1 MINEKIAIRGKTIA
15 NRVVFQPMEG
25 CDCFEDGHP
34 SEFTERKYMR
44 FAESGA
50 GIIWFEANAV
60 CPEGR
65 TNPRQ
70 MMLTEQNAGMFADL
84 VKRVKKKAYEKFG
97 YEPIL
102 ILQLTHSGRQS
113 IKPMVAYRN
122 SVYEATRPITQDAV
136 VTDEYVATLPALY
149 AKSAALAEVVG
160 FDGVDIKCCHGYLM
174 HEFLSAYTRKG
185 LYGGSYENRTRLLL
199 DCVRAVKEC
208 VSERMIMASRFTG
221 CDMVPYPN
229 GFGNDEENH
238 IRLAEPIRLVDDLA
252 KAGIELFNITIG
264 NPYYNPHVNR
274 PYRLGVTGQKSPE
287 DSQIGLDRFL
297 AVEKAI
303 KEAHLDK
310 LFVGSGLSYYK
321 NDMLEEADRQISDG
335 ICDFAGF
342 GRATLAYPEFYQNW
356 LAGKFDPKKNCL
368 ACSKCTALMRM
379 KCISGCAVFDEYY
392 RELYKTTL
400 QNKK

>member
-1 MINEKIAIRGKTIA
+1 MINEKITVNGKTIA

-25 CDCFEDGHP
+25 CDCHADGRP
-34 SEFTERKYMR
+34 GEFTERKYMK

-65 TNPRQ
+65 TNPGQ
-70 MMLTEQNAGMFADL
+70 LMLTEENKGVFADL
-84 VKRVKKKAYEKFG
+84 VKRIKQTSLEKFG

-122 SVYEATRPITQDAV
+122 SVYEETRPITDDAV
-136 VTDEYVATLPALY
+136 VTDEYVATLPTLY
-149 AKSAALAEVVG
+149 ARSAVLAEEVG
-160 FDGVDIKCCHGYLM
+160 FDGVDVKCCHGYLM

-185 LYGGSYENRTRLLL
+185 NYGGSYENRTRLLM
-199 DCVRAVKEC
+199 DCARAVKA
-208 VSERMIMASRFTG
+208 SISDRMIMASRFTG

-229 GFGNDEENH
+229 GFGTDADNNIDLTETF
-238 IRLAEPIRLVDDLA
+238 RLISDLA
-252 KAGIELFNITIG
+252 DTGVELFNVTIG

-287 DSQIGLDRFL
+287 DPQVGLDRFME
-297 AVEKAI
+297 VEKAI
-303 KEAHLDK
+303 RAAHPDK
-310 LFVGSGLSYYK
+310 LFVGSGLSFYK
-321 NDMLEEADRQISDG
+321 NDMVEVADSHIAEG
-335 ICDFAGF
+335 IYDFAGF
-342 GRATLAYPEFYQNW
+342 GRATLAYPTFYRDW
-356 LAGKFDPKKNCL
+356 LEGKFDPKKNCVT
-368 ACSKCTALMRM
+368 CSKCTALMRM

-392 RELYKTTL
+392 RELYKS
-400 QNKK
+400 KK